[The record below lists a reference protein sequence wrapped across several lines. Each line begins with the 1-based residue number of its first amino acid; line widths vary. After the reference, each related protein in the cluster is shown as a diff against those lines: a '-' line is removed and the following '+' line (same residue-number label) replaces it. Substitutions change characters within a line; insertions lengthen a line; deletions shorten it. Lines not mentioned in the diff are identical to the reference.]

1 MMPHGIDDGRYE
13 RLVAFVMHV
22 IVVLLV
28 PRLLLVGRRPCI
40 GRSKQTQALRTLKKG
55 AVLEWGADVLAKGA
69 PLPLLPGCI
78 YSCLPHDLMIRMS
91 LKPYFPSLR
100 SALKSIRGRMLRPV
114 ALWLLLFAGT
124 EGVLAQ
130 VNMATEGD
138 LVIFDFGTD
147 TEARWS
153 VVNDGVM
160 GGRSKGN
167 GRIESGSLRFWGT
180 LVTLGGG
187 FTSVRTRKRLDL
199 AKYDGIALRVRGSG
213 RTFEVELDDGYA
225 YRGRSISRRAPFQT
239 SEDWRVVRIPF
250 TAFRSSIFGQ
260 PVNAGALEPSRIRA
274 VGLYLLDG
282 IDGAFDMEVDAIWAY
297 RESE

>member
-1 MMPHGIDDGRYE
+1 
-13 RLVAFVMHV
+13 
-22 IVVLLV
+22 
-28 PRLLLVGRRPCI
+28 
-40 GRSKQTQALRTLKKG
+40 
-55 AVLEWGADVLAKGA
+55 
-69 PLPLLPGCI
+69 
-78 YSCLPHDLMIRMS
+78 
-91 LKPYFPSLR
+91 
-100 SALKSIRGRMLRPV
+100 MLRPV

-124 EGVLAQ
+124 ESVLAQ
-130 VNMATEGD
+130 GTTATQED

-160 GGRSKGN
+160 GGRSEGN
-167 GRIESGSLRFWGT
+167 GRVESGSLRFWGT
-180 LVTLGGG
+180 LVTRGGG
-187 FTSVRTRKRLDL
+187 FTSVRSRKKLDL
-199 AKYDGIALRVRGSG
+199 SGYDGVALRVRGSG

-225 YRGRSISRRAPFQT
+225 YRGRSISRRAPFEAT
-239 SEDWRVVRIPF
+239 ADWRVVKIPF

-282 IDGAFDMEVDAIWAY
+282 IDGALTMEVDAIWAY